1 MLLIFLHVQG
11 KNKIYLYEAQNQTRN
26 WLTTSRI
33 LKLFYKGQ
41 EIWLV
46 HFTSF
51 IYNLQLNIDYAWNK
65 DSKFIQRYG
74 SFKLILMPHKNYQ
87 HRSHLIKRLF
97 ENAYREDV
105 LSKRRLIQ
113 LHREWINFIS
123 DIHNDHQSFVRQ
135 SIFRSCLNALY
146 FASIKFRGKEDTS

>member
-87 HRSHLIKRLF
+87 HRSHLIKRLCLKTRI
-97 ENAYREDV
+97 EKMSYLKEDWYNCIAIGLT
-105 LSKRRLIQ
+105 LSLI
-113 LHREWINFIS
+113 FIT
-123 DIHNDHQSFVRQ
+123 ITNRSFA
-135 SIFRSCLNALY
+135 NLY
-146 FASIKFRGKEDTS
+146 FAAA